1 MGINRDI
8 KALCPAARLAWLDVE
23 AELEAMG
30 IKVKVVETR
39 RMDRIQRAY
48 YAQGR
53 ETLAE
58 VNLKRN
64 AAGLWSIT
72 AKQNRKITWTMES
85 MHFYDVA
92 LDFALVD
99 AKGKLSWDTKADIN
113 EDDIG
118 DYHNVG
124 AIAKKHGFEWGGDF
138 KGKDYAHLQFMGGL
152 TIEDLRAG
160 KRPKADIKTN
170 IDLGIC
176 HN

>member
-8 KALCPAARLAWLDVE
+8 NALCDAARIAWGVVE
-23 AELEAMG
+23 AELDNIG
-30 IKVKVVETR
+30 IRVKVVETR
-39 RMDRIQRAY
+39 RMYQTQRAY

-64 AAGLWSIT
+64 AAGLWSIN
-72 AKQNRKITWTMES
+72 AKQNKKVTWTMES

-99 AKGKLSWDTKADIN
+99 ANGRLSWDTKADIN
-113 EDDIG
+113 QDDIG

-124 AIAKKHGFEWGGDF
+124 AIAKKYGFEWGGDF
-138 KGKDYAHLQFMGGL
+138 KGRDYAHLQYTGGL

-160 KRPKADIKTN
+160 KRPE
-170 IDLGIC
+170 IDVFKYI
-176 HN
+176 